1 VIGGVLRILV
11 IGLVALVAA
20 IMMLRPDTPTT
31 ALVID
36 EPRPLP
42 DVALTDHNGNAFS
55 LSDLNGRNTLVF
67 FGFTNCP
74 DICPLTLAVIAEASA
89 KLRQEAPR
97 VAPNVLFVSVD
108 PARDSAERIRTYL
121 SAFDDD
127 FIGVTADE
135 QTLKPLIDTLGV
147 TVHKQTDGGETYN
160 VIHNGTIFV
169 LDNAGRWFAVF
180 GGSAHRAEIIASDFL
195 AIRRRS

>member
-1 VIGGVLRILV
+1 MIGGVLRVLV
-11 IGLVALVAA
+11 IGLVVLVAA
-20 IMMLRPDTPTT
+20 MMMLRPDTPTT

-42 DVALTDHNGNAFS
+42 DVALTDHNGDAFS

-89 KLRQEAPR
+89 KLRQDAPR

-108 PARDSAERIRTYL
+108 PARDSVERIRTYV

-135 QTLKPLIDTLGV
+135 QALKPLIDTLGV

-180 GGSAHRAEIIASDFL
+180 GGSEHRAEIIASDFL